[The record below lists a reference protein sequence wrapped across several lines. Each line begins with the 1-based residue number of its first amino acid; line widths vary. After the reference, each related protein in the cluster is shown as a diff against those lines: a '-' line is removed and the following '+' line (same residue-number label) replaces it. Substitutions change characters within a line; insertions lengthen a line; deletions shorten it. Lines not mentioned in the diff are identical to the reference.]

1 MPKNH
6 DQEGQTWPH
15 VERRNRDTT
24 TAAIKEIHSRLEQ
37 GERRMDS
44 MDAAIQENTSIT
56 SGVKA
61 DTTEIVEMFK
71 SWTGAI
77 KTLEQLGKVARP
89 LSYLV
94 MLVGSVWSAI
104 TVFKSGGV
112 K

>member
-15 VERRNRDTT
+15 VERRNPAT
-24 TAAIKEIHSRLEQ
+24 AIKEIHSRLEL
-37 GERRMDS
+37 GERRMDK
-44 MDAAIQENTSIT
+44 MDASIQENTTIT

-61 DTTEIVEMFK
+61 DTTKIVEMFK

-77 KTLEQLGKVARP
+77 KTLEQLGKIARP
-89 LSYLV
+89 LSYVVILF
-94 MLVGSVWSAI
+94 GSIWSAV
-104 TVFKSGGV
+104 TVFKSGGI

>member
-1 MPKNH
+1 MTEPTH
-6 DQEGQTWPH
+6 QGQTWPH

-24 TAAIKEIHSRLEQ
+24 AAAIKDIHSRLDQ
-37 GERRMDS
+37 GERRMDK
-44 MDAAIQENTSIT
+44 MDTAIQENTTIT

-77 KTLEQLGKVARP
+77 KTLEQIGRVARP
-89 LSYLV
+89 VSYIIVLV
-94 MLVGSVWSAI
+94 SSILGLIFVS
-104 TVFKSGGV
+104 KSGGA

>member
-1 MPKNH
+1 MTTEPTQQ
-6 DQEGQTWPH
+6 DQTWPH
-15 VERRNRDTT
+15 VERRNHDS
-24 TAAIKEIHSRLEQ
+24 TATAIHAIQSRLEE
-37 GERRMDS
+37 GERRMDG
-44 MDAAIQENTSIT
+44 MDAAIQENTTIT

-89 LSYLV
+89 LSYVV
-94 MLVGSVWSAI
+94 MLFGSIWSAI
-104 TVFKSGGV
+104 TVFKSGGI

>member
-1 MPKNH
+1 MTEPTH
-6 DQEGQTWPH
+6 QGQTWPH

-24 TAAIKEIHSRLEQ
+24 AAAIKDIHSRLDQ
-37 GERRMDS
+37 GERRMDK
-44 MDAAIQENTSIT
+44 MDASIQENTSIT

-89 LSYLV
+89 LSYVV
-94 MLVGSVWSAI
+94 MLLGSIWSAI
-104 TVFKSGGV
+104 TVFKSGGI